1 MEMTRKGNCLN
12 FNNCSK
18 ADRKEIIEVGITE
31 DFICPEC
38 ESELIDIPAKK
49 SGGKK
54 GLVIIGA
61 VVILA
66 LVGGGAFFALSG
78 GEDEETPIEEPVQS
92 LIPAETQAPEEIQAP
107 IEEPVQKEVQTPP
120 AVQAPAQQNGSLS
133 LSFGNYKGETKN
145 GKAHGMGT
153 LYYTQHHLISTRD
166 RQERYAEQGDYL
178 VGEFYKGEVVQ
189 GKLYDKTNTQ
199 KETIIVGRPN

>member
-12 FNNCSK
+12 FSNCSK
-18 ADRKEIIEVGITE
+18 ADRKEIIEVGVTE

-61 VVILA
+61 AAILA
-66 LVGGGAFFALSG
+66 LIGGGAFFALSG
-78 GEDEETPIEEPVQS
+78 NQDEEILLDEPIQS
-92 LIPAETQAPEEIQAP
+92 VLPTETQTPEKAPVPQEIQAP
-107 IEEPVQKEVQTPP
+107 AEAQE
-120 AVQAPAQQNGSLS
+120 PAQSNSSLS
-133 LSFGNYKGETKN
+133 LGFGNYKGETKN

-166 RQERYAEQGDYL
+166 RQERYAAQGDYL
-178 VGEFYKGEVVQ
+178 VGEFYNGEIVQ
-189 GKLYDKTNTQ
+189 GKLYDKDNKQ

>member
-78 GEDEETPIEEPVQS
+78 GEEETPEEAVVQPV
-92 LIPAETQAPEEIQAP
+92 LPEENLAPEEIQAP
-107 IEEPVQKEVQTPP
+107 KEEPVQKEVQTPP

-178 VGEFYKGEVVQ
+178 VGEFYNGEVVQ
-189 GKLYDKTNTQ
+189 GKLYDKANTQ

>member
-49 SGGKK
+49 SGSKK

-61 VVILA
+61 VVLLA

-78 GEDEETPIEEPVQS
+78 GEEETPEGAVFQPVMPTENRVSEQTQ
-92 LIPAETQAPEEIQAP
+92 PAK
-107 IEEPVQKEVQTPP
+107 EEPVQKKEPAPP
-120 AVQAPAQQNGSLS
+120 AAQAPVQQNGSLS
-133 LSFGNYKGETKN
+133 LSFGNYKGEIKN

-153 LYYTQHHLISTRD
+153 LYYTKHHLISTRD
-166 RQERYAEQGDYL
+166 RQERHAEQGDYL
-178 VGEFYKGEVVQ
+178 VGEFYNGEIVQ
-189 GKLYDKTNTQ
+189 GKLYNMANTQ